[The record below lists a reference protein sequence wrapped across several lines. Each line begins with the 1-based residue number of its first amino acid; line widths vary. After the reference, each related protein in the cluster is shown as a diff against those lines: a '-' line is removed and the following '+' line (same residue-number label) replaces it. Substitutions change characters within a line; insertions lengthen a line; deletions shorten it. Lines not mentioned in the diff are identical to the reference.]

1 MDIRHFFVVRPVFS
15 CVLAVLTV
23 LVGLVSMF
31 RLPVTQYPDI
41 APPTI
46 TISAVYPGASAEVVA
61 STVAQPI
68 EEQVNGVQ
76 DMLYMQST
84 ATNSGTLAINVVFKT
99 GTDVD
104 RAQVLVQNRVALAQP
119 KLPTEVIRQGLDVR
133 KRSPDLATVFFLY
146 SPKGTYDVA
155 YLSNYALSH
164 VRDELA
170 RIEGVGDVQ
179 LFGARESSI
188 RVWLDPALVA
198 SRGLTATDVAKA
210 IREQNVQVAAGK
222 LGQAPSDRNG
232 GAFELTLVAQGRLN
246 QAEDFAAIVLKTGAD
261 GQPVRLRDVARV
273 ELGAR
278 DYGRFS
284 EFSGKSSVAVPTYLT
299 PGANALE
306 THRQML
312 AKMKEI
318 SASFPEDL
326 TYGIYDTIPFI
337 GESIDAVKH
346 TLLEAVVLVVLVVIV
361 FLQSWRASLIPL
373 LAIPVSLIGTFA
385 VLQVLGFGI
394 NSLTLFGLV
403 LAIGIV
409 VDDSIVVVE
418 NMERHIHHGMAP
430 LEAAK
435 LTVSEVGSAVIGI
448 AAVLTAVFVP
458 AAFITGISGEFYRQF
473 AVTIAAAALIST
485 FNSLTMAPAMGALLL
500 RGKDAPKD
508 RLQRII
514 DGALGWFFVR
524 FNRLFDK
531 SGDGYGR
538 LAGKIAVRGWLVACV
553 YVGLVA
559 LTWLGF
565 RAVPTGFVPVQDKG
579 YFVIAVKLP
588 DGASL
593 ERTSTIIKQVAAVV
607 RETKGVRDFPMFAGI
622 DVFNGF
628 AESSSAGAVF
638 PILEDFDKRGDPSLS
653 ADAIRADIQR
663 RLAPIQGAFIAA
675 FPPPPVNGIG
685 NVGGLKLQLQDRSSA
700 GLAALEQAT
709 AKMMQTTSSVPGVA
723 SAFTTFRNSVPM
735 LKVEVDR
742 DKVKTQAVPLDN
754 VYDTLQA
761 YLGSLYVND
770 FTQFGRN
777 FRVYLQAD
785 ATYRMEPEQ
794 VGQLQTRASDG
805 RLFPIAS
812 VLSVSESSGPEVV
825 NRYNMYTAADINVG
839 LAPGVAT
846 GPAMAAIEEAAAKA
860 LPPGTGFEW
869 TELSLQEKLAGNSA
883 VLVFPLSVLLVF
895 LALAALYESWTLP
908 LSIIIVA
915 PLSLLCSVGA
925 VWLANGDNN
934 IFTQIGFLVLLALGA
949 KNAILIVE
957 FARQQED
964 AGMTPLEAVASAA
977 RIRLRPILM
986 TSLAFIFGVLPLV
999 YSSGAGAE
1007 MRRSLGLGVFG
1018 GMLGV
1023 TVFSLLLTPAA
1034 YIAVR
1039 KLAMARSRQPKQAS
1053 LTPVEEL

>member
-1 MDIRHFFVVRPVFS
+1 MSARHFFVVRPVFS
-15 CVLAVLTV
+15 CVLATLTV
-23 LVGLVSMF
+23 LIGLVSML

-46 TISAVYPGASAEVVA
+46 TISAVYPGASAEVIS

-84 ATNSGTLAINVVFKT
+84 ATNNGTLAINVVFRT

-119 KLPTEVIRQGLDVR
+119 KLPAEVIRQGLDVR

-170 RIEGVGDVQ
+170 RIDGVGDVQ
-179 LFGARESSI
+179 LFGAREYSI
-188 RVWLDPALVA
+188 RVWLDPALVS
-198 SRGLTATDVAKA
+198 SRGLTATDVAEA

-222 LGQAPSDRNG
+222 LGQAPSDGSG

-246 QAEDFAAIVLKTGAD
+246 EAEDFASIVLKTGAD

-284 EFSGKSSVAVPTYLT
+284 EFSGKASVAVPTYLT

-318 SASFPEDL
+318 SASFPEDM

-337 GESIDAVKH
+337 GESIDAVKK
-346 TLLEAVVLVVLVVIV
+346 TLIEAVFLVVLVVVV
-361 FLQSWRASLIPL
+361 FLQTWRASIIPL
-373 LAIPVSLIGTFA
+373 LAVPVSLIGTFA
-385 VLQVLGFGI
+385 VLQGLGFGI

-418 NMERHIHHGMAP
+418 NMERHIHDGMSP

-435 LTVSEVGSAVIGI
+435 KTVDEVGAAVVGIG
-448 AAVLTAVFVP
+448 AVLTAVFIP

-473 AVTIAAAALIST
+473 AVTIATAALIST
-485 FNSLTMAPAMGALLL
+485 FNSLTMAPALGAILL
-500 RGKDAPKD
+500 RGHDTPKD
-508 RLQRII
+508 GVQRFI
-514 DGALGWFFVR
+514 DWCFGWFFGR
-524 FNRLFDK
+524 FNRVFDR
-531 SGDGYGR
+531 SGGAYAGLAARIAGR
-538 LAGKIAVRGWLVACV
+538 RGVVAVVYLALV
-553 YVGLVA
+553 G

-593 ERTSTIIKQVAAVV
+593 ERTSAVIKAVGDVV
-607 RETKGVRDFPMFAGI
+607 RDTKGVRDFPMFAGI

-638 PILEDFDKRGDPSLS
+638 PILEDFDQRKDPALT
-653 ADAIRADIQR
+653 ADAIRADIER

-685 NVGGLKLQLQDRSSA
+685 NVGGLKLQVQDRSSA
-700 GLAALEQAT
+700 GLAALEQSTQKLIEASSAT
-709 AKMMQTTSSVPGVA
+709 PGIG
-723 SAFTTFRNSVPM
+723 SAFTTFRNNVPM
-735 LKVEVDR
+735 LKVDVDR
-742 DKVKTQAVPLDN
+742 DKAKTQAVPLSN

-770 FTQFGRN
+770 FTRFGRN
-777 FRVYLQAD
+777 FRVYIQAD
-785 ATYRMEPEQ
+785 AAYRMEPEQ
-794 VGQLQTRASDG
+794 IGHLQTRAVDG

-812 VLSVSESSGPEVV
+812 VLDVRESSGPEVV
-825 NRYNMYTAADINVG
+825 NRYNMYTAADINIG
-839 LAPGVAT
+839 LAPGMST
-846 GPAMAAIEEAAAKA
+846 GPAMKAIEDAAAKA
-860 LPPGTGFEW
+860 LPPGAGFEW

-883 VLVFPLSVLLVF
+883 MLVFPLSVLLVY

-908 LSIIIVA
+908 LSIIVVA
-915 PLSLLCSVGA
+915 PLSLLCSIGA
-925 VWLANGDNN
+925 VWLAGADNN

-957 FARQQED
+957 FAKQQED
-964 AGMTPLEAVASAA
+964 AGMTSMAAVTAAA

-1018 GMLGV
+1018 GMIGV
-1023 TVFSLLLTPAA
+1023 TVVSLLITPAA

-1039 KLAMARSRQPKQAS
+1039 GLAARFVRRAPAANAAPMQG
-1053 LTPVEEL
+1053 V